1 MTRRTLVRTLVAWTL
16 GMLLIGVL
24 LAVQAL
30 WSLHNAQQA
39 CFFDY
44 PAVPCPGGDDP
55 AAARLTLAFFGVPLV
70 WVVGIVVAALALR
83 MRRHAR

>member
-1 MTRRTLVRTLVAWTL
+1 MTRRTIVRNLVAWTL

-24 LAVQAL
+24 LAVRAL
-30 WSLHNAQQA
+30 WSVHNAKQA

-70 WVVGIVVAALALR
+70 WVVGLVVAALALR

>member
-1 MTRRTLVRTLVAWTL
+1 MTRRTIVRNLVAWTL

-24 LAVQAL
+24 LAVRAL
-30 WSLHNAQQA
+30 WSVHNAQQA
-39 CFFDY
+39 CFFDH

-70 WVVGIVVAALALR
+70 WVVGLVVAALALR